1 VIVSQIKGVE
11 EMKKEEKR
19 TTGVES
25 GNHLSVLEYSEHVVL
40 GAKQGH
46 GFAAEKVNNLL
57 DKLRGKDARI
67 VGGNNARNGPDRL
80 FEGTF
85 LQSKYCQNAKL
96 SVSACFEKGN
106 GSFKYVNSDKS
117 CMVVEVPL
125 DQYQDAV
132 KAMQIKILEGRV
144 PGVKNPEDASKL
156 IRKGSITYT
165 QARNIAKAGTI
176 ESLSYD
182 AATGAISATA
192 AFSISALVTFARA
205 IWSGEDP
212 QLAIKEACKTGLYIG
227 GTTVLAHIA
236 SQQLIKLG
244 TDKAIQGIG
253 QSIVN
258 KIGSKSSTLI
268 AKSAGYNV
276 TGNAAKNVA
285 SKIIRGNIVV
295 GAVTIAVLSSADVIR
310 MFQRKISGKQLFK
323 NVTKTTAGVVGGGA
337 GFFGGA
343 ILGAKLGNKLGRLG
357 GLIGAILGG
366 IGGIIGS
373 TGASIGASKVLDHF
387 IEDDADQMLKILQE
401 RLAKYANEYLL
412 TEAEVNQILDH
423 MNSYQENLVNLL
435 QKMFQSSD
443 REHVADQYLMP
454 LIEAAMNQRLVISNS
469 SSKSFVWVKNK
480 IIKGIKSLCFKISSS
495 RFYLREGSVKRF
507 LLEPFTIKA
516 SKLRYY
522 YASPKMNEYN
532 KIIEGVFVEI
542 IEENK

>member
-1 VIVSQIKGVE
+1 
-11 EMKKEEKR
+11 MKKEEKR

-40 GAKQGH
+40 GARQGH
-46 GFAAEKVNNLL
+46 GFAAEKANNLF
-57 DKLRGKDARI
+57 DKFRGKDARI

-80 FEGTF
+80 VEGTF
-85 LQSKYCQNAKL
+85 LQSKYCQNAQL

-106 GSFKYVNSDKS
+106 GPFKYVNSDKS

-132 KAMQIKILEGRV
+132 KEMQRKILEGRV

-165 QARNIAKAGTI
+165 QAKNIAKAGTI

-182 AATGAISATA
+182 VATGAISATA
-192 AFSISALVTFARA
+192 AFGISALVTFARA

-227 GTTVLAHIA
+227 GTTVLAHIT

-244 TDKAIQGIG
+244 ADKAIQGIG

-258 KIGSKSSTLI
+258 KIGSKSSAFI

-276 TGNAAKNVA
+276 TGNAAKNLA
-285 SKIIRGNIVV
+285 SKIIRGHIVV
-295 GAVTIAVLSSADVIR
+295 GAVTIVVLSSADVIR

-323 NVTKTTAGVVGGGA
+323 NVAKTTAVVTGGTTGW
-337 GFFGGA
+337 FGGM
-343 ILGAKLGNKLGRLG
+343 ILGAKLGSAIPNYGKV
-357 GLIGAILGG
+357 ILG
-366 IGGIIGS
+366 ILGGIIGS

-454 LIEAAMNQRLVISNS
+454 LIEAAMNQRLIISNS

-507 LLEPFTIKA
+507 LLKPFTIKA

-522 YASPKMNEYN
+522 YASPKMKEYN
-532 KIIEGVFVEI
+532 RIIDGVFVEI